1 MSENKKHIL
10 IVEDE
15 ILIASQIKISI
26 LKHGYNCSG
35 IAINYN
41 TAETI
46 LKTKAVDLVLID
58 ITLSG
63 DKTGLDIAEL
73 INKNFGIPFLF
84 ITSYN
89 DSKTLEEIKKLNPV
103 GYINKPVNEA
113 TLLTNLDIL
122 FQNTKAPG
130 NTRIT
135 ITIGGAT
142 YNLNLSELLY
152 VESDHVYLRLHFT
165 SKKLL
170 LRSTLKSFLCLLPK
184 DRLIQISRGIA
195 INPNFI
201 EKIESSGVIIAN
213 TTLSLSKNYKENLNS
228 LK

>member
-113 TLLTNLDIL
+113 TLLTKLECL
-122 FQNTKAPG
+122 C
-130 NTRIT
+130 
-135 ITIGGAT
+135 
-142 YNLNLSELLY
+142 
-152 VESDHVYLRLHFT
+152 T
-165 SKKLL
+165 SKP
-170 LRSTLKSFLCLLPK
+170 SQDFVIPQNHVHVCC
-184 DRLIQISRGIA
+184 RLTCER
-195 INPNFI
+195 
-201 EKIESSGVIIAN
+201 
-213 TTLSLSKNYKENLNS
+213 
-228 LK
+228 